1 MHSSSTTRPG
11 AIWLPIFAGLAASLV
26 SIGLARFAYTP
37 LIPSLIQAH
46 WFSASDVVYLGAA
59 NLVGYLLGALLGRPL
74 AQRTSNKTALRLMM
88 FAVTLSFFACG
99 FPLSVSW
106 FFGWRLL
113 SGVAGGAIMVL
124 VASTVLPHVPASRRG
139 LASGAIFLGI
149 GLGIAGSGTIVP
161 PLLSL
166 GLQQTWFGLGLLA
179 LLLTAASWFAW
190 PNEAHHEAVET
201 VEKTTTPTDPRVYLL
216 FAQYAF
222 MAAGLVPAM
231 VFLVDYVARSLGAG
245 PHVGALI
252 WVMYGL
258 GAIIGPVS
266 YGFLAD
272 QLGAK
277 LSIRWVLVLQAIAVS
292 LLSVSSSFT
301 ALALLAVILGSFPPG
316 IVPLALARVHEL
328 IPNHHQQ
335 QLAWSR
341 ATVSFATFQAIAG
354 FAYSAL
360 FNVSGGHHA
369 MLFIIAAGAIV
380 VALLLEPAMRLLNR
394 STVGAPGLAGRLACE
409 SAVSVTHRVGCEA
422 VFASKPAPTLDRCAL
437 D

>member
-1 MHSSSTTRPG
+1 MQDTQARSTV
-11 AIWLPIFAGLAASLV
+11 WLPIFAGLCASLV

-46 WFSASDVVYLGAA
+46 WFSANDVVYLGAA
-59 NLVGYLLGALLGRPL
+59 NLVGYLIGALIGRPL
-74 AQRTSNKTALRLMM
+74 AQRSSNRSALRLMM
-88 FAVTLSFFACG
+88 VAVTLAFFACG
-99 FPLSVSW
+99 FPLSVTW

-113 SGVAGGAIMVL
+113 SGIAGGAIMVL
-124 VASTVLPHVPASRRG
+124 VAATVLPHVPAARRG

-149 GLGIAGSGTIVP
+149 GLGIAGSGTLVP

-179 LLLTAASWFAW
+179 VVLTAASWFAW
-190 PNEAHHEAVET
+190 PNGTQHEAPQPAGST
-201 VEKTTTPTDPRVYLL
+201 LPPPAGVYLL

-231 VFLVDYVARSLGAG
+231 VFLVDYVARGLGAG
-245 PHVGALI
+245 AHIGAMI

-258 GAIIGPVS
+258 GSIVGPVT

-272 QLGAK
+272 KLGAR
-277 LSIRWVLVLQAIAVS
+277 LSIRVVLLVQAIAVGM
-292 LLSVSSSFT
+292 LPFAGSFT
-301 ALALLAVILGSFPPG
+301 ALAVLAVILGSFPPG

-335 QLAWSR
+335 QVAWSR
-341 ATVSFATFQAIAG
+341 ATVSFATFQAVAG

-360 FNVSGGHHA
+360 FNASGGQHA
-369 MLFIIAAGAIV
+369 LLFMIAAGAIV
-380 VALLLEPAMRLLNR
+380 VALALELVMLLLNR
-394 STVGAPGLAGRLACE
+394 RLPDAVPPHTLIAAGN
-409 SAVSVTHRVGCEA
+409 
-422 VFASKPAPTLDRCAL
+422 FK
-437 D
+437 

>member
-1 MHSSSTTRPG
+1 MLTPTVPPRS
-11 AIWLPIFAGLAASLV
+11 AVWLPIFAGLCASLV

-37 LIPSLIQAH
+37 LIPSLIQAQ

-59 NLVGYLLGALLGRPL
+59 NLVGYLIGALIGHPL
-74 AQRTSNKTALRLMM
+74 ARRTSNKTALRLMM
-88 FAVTLSFFACG
+88 LAVTLAFFACG

-124 VASTVLPHVPASRRG
+124 VAGAILPQVPASRRG

-166 GLQQTWFGLGLLA
+166 GLQNTWLGLGLLS
-179 LLLTAASWFAW
+179 LLLTAASWFGW
-190 PNEAHHEAVET
+190 PSAQHAAT
-201 VEKTTTPTDPRVYLL
+201 LAPSADTGKTPTDPQVYLL

-231 VFLVDYVARSLGAG
+231 VFLVDYVARGLGAG

-258 GAIIGPVS
+258 GAIVGPVI

-272 QLGAK
+272 KLGARP
-277 LSIRWVLVLQAIAVS
+277 SIRLVLVLQAIAVG
-292 LLSVSSSFT
+292 LLSISSSFT
-301 ALALLAVILGSFPPG
+301 ALALLAVIIGSFPPG

-328 IPNHHQQ
+328 IPQHHQQ
-335 QLAWSR
+335 QIAWSR
-341 ATVSFATFQAIAG
+341 ATVSFATFQALAG

-360 FNVSGGHHA
+360 FNASGGRHEL
-369 MLFIIAAGAIV
+369 LFVIAAAAIV
-380 VALLLEPAMRLLNR
+380 VALLLEQGMRLVTRRDRLQPALN
-394 STVGAPGLAGRLACE
+394 
-409 SAVSVTHRVGCEA
+409 
-422 VFASKPAPTLDRCAL
+422 
-437 D
+437 

>member
-1 MHSSSTTRPG
+1 MHHSTLHTAPPRS
-11 AIWLPIFAGLAASLV
+11 AIWLPIIAGLCASLV

-59 NLVGYLLGALLGRPL
+59 NLVGYLVGALIGHPL
-74 AQRTSNKTALRLMM
+74 ARRVGNATALRLMM
-88 FAVTLSFFACG
+88 AAVTLSFFACG
-99 FPLSVSW
+99 FPLSLSW

-113 SGVAGGAIMVL
+113 SGIAGGAIMVL
-124 VASTVLPHVPASRRG
+124 VAATVLPHVPVNRRG

-149 GLGIAGSGTIVP
+149 GLGIAASGTLVP

-166 GLQQTWFGLGLLA
+166 GLQNTWFGLGLLA
-179 LLLTAASWFAW
+179 LMLTAASWFGW
-190 PNEAHHEAVET
+190 PRAV
-201 VEKTTTPTDPRVYLL
+201 TPAVAVATEHSQQSPTPPALYLL

-231 VFLVDYVARSLGAG
+231 VFLVDFVARGLGAG
-245 PHVGALI
+245 AHVGALI

-258 GAIIGPVS
+258 GAIVGPVS

-272 QLGAK
+272 KLGAR
-277 LSIRWVLVLQAIAVS
+277 LSIRIVLVVQAITLG
-292 LLSVSSSFT
+292 LLAISHGFL

-328 IPNHHQQ
+328 VPNHHQQ
-335 QLAWSR
+335 QIAWSR
-341 ATVSFATFQAIAG
+341 ATVSFATFQAVSG

-360 FNVSGGHHA
+360 FNASGGQHA
-369 MLFIIAAGAIV
+369 LLFEVAGGAIV
-380 VALLLEPAMRLLNR
+380 VALLLE
-394 STVGAPGLAGRLACE
+394 LALRFMNQTGTC
-409 SAVSVTHRVGCEA
+409 HRA
-422 VFASKPAPTLDRCAL
+422 QIA
-437 D
+437 

>member
-1 MHSSSTTRPG
+1 MHSTSTTPPS
-11 AIWLPIFAGLAASLV
+11 AIWLPIFAGLCASLV

-37 LIPSLIQAH
+37 LIPSLIQAQ
-46 WFSASDVVYLGAA
+46 WFSANDVVYLGAA
-59 NLVGYLLGALLGRPL
+59 NLVGYLIGALIGHPL
-74 AQRTSNKTALRLMM
+74 ARRVGNSTALRLMM
-88 FAVTLSFFACG
+88 LAVTLSFFACG

-124 VASTVLPHVPASRRG
+124 VAATVLPHVPVSRRG

-166 GLQQTWFGLGLLA
+166 GLQNTWFGLGLLA
-179 LLLTAASWFAW
+179 LVLTAASWFGW
-190 PNEAHHEAVET
+190 P
-201 VEKTTTPTDPRVYLL
+201 TTQHAAPVNSDSVKSPTPPGLYLL

-231 VFLVDYVARSLGAG
+231 VFLVDFVARGLGAG
-245 PHVGALI
+245 AHVGALI

-258 GAIIGPVS
+258 GAIVGPVS

-272 QLGAK
+272 KLGAR
-277 LSIRWVLVLQAIAVS
+277 LSIRIVLVVQAIALAS
-292 LLSVSSSFT
+292 LAVSSSFL

-328 IPNHHQQ
+328 VPNHHQQ
-335 QLAWSR
+335 QMAWSR
-341 ATVSFATFQAIAG
+341 ATVSFATFQALTG
-354 FAYSAL
+354 FAYSAI
-360 FNVSGGHHA
+360 FNASGGHHA
-369 MLFIIAAGAIV
+369 LLFVIACGAIV
-380 VALLLEPAMRLLNR
+380 VALVLELAMRLTKIKK
-394 STVGAPGLAGRLACE
+394 SQ
-409 SAVSVTHRVGCEA
+409 
-422 VFASKPAPTLDRCAL
+422 APTLNCNPM
-437 D
+437 

>member
-1 MHSSSTTRPG
+1 MLSTSSTPRS
-11 AIWLPIFAGLAASLV
+11 AIWLPIFAGLCASLV

-46 WFSASDVVYLGAA
+46 WFSTSDVVYLGAA
-59 NLVGYLLGALLGRPL
+59 NLVGYLIGALIGHPL
-74 AQRTSNKTALRLMM
+74 ARRTSNKTALRLMM
-88 FAVTLSFFACG
+88 LAVTLSFFACG

-113 SGVAGGAIMVL
+113 SGIAGGAIMVL
-124 VASTVLPHVPASRRG
+124 VAATVLPHVPVTRRG

-166 GLQQTWFGLGLLA
+166 GLQNTWFGLGLIA
-179 LLLTAASWFAW
+179 LVLTAASWFGW
-190 PNEAHHEAVET
+190 PSAAHPAT
-201 VEKTTTPTDPRVYLL
+201 VMPSDEEFSAPTDPRVYLL

-231 VFLVDYVARSLGAG
+231 VFLVDYVARGLGAG
-245 PHVGALI
+245 SHVGALI
-252 WVMYGL
+252 WVMYGI

-272 QLGAK
+272 KLGAR
-277 LSIRWVLVLQAIAVS
+277 LSIRLVLVVQALAVG
-292 LLSVSSSFT
+292 LLSISSSFT

-328 IPNHHQQ
+328 IPQHHPQQ
-335 QLAWSR
+335 IAWSR

-360 FNVSGGHHA
+360 FNASGGHHGL
-369 MLFIIAAGAIV
+369 LFIIAAGAIV
-380 VALLLEPAMRLLNR
+380 VALLLEPGMRLLNR
-394 STVGAPGLAGRLACE
+394 HDRLQ
-409 SAVSVTHRVGCEA
+409 SA
-422 VFASKPAPTLDRCAL
+422 LN
-437 D
+437 

>member
-1 MHSSSTTRPG
+1 MLTPDAPPRS
-11 AIWLPIFAGLAASLV
+11 AIWLPIFAGLCASLV

-37 LIPSLIQAH
+37 LIPSLIQAQ
-46 WFSASDVVYLGAA
+46 WFSTHDVVYLGAA
-59 NLVGYLLGALLGRPL
+59 NLVGYLIGALLGHPL
-74 AQRTSNKTALRLMM
+74 ARRTSNTTALRLMM
-88 FAVTLSFFACG
+88 LAVTAAFFACG

-113 SGVAGGAIMVL
+113 SGIAGGAIMVL
-124 VASTVLPHVPASRRG
+124 VAATVLPHVPASRRG

-166 GLQQTWFGLGLLA
+166 GLQNTWFGLGLLS
-179 LLLTAASWFAW
+179 LVLTAASWFGW
-190 PNEAHHEAVET
+190 PSPSHVATH
-201 VEKTTTPTDPRVYLL
+201 TPLADTSTAKTDPQVYLL

-231 VFLVDYVARSLGAG
+231 VFLVDYVARGLGAG

-272 QLGAK
+272 KLGARP
-277 LSIRWVLVLQAIAVS
+277 SIRLVLVVQAVAVG
-292 LLSVSSSFT
+292 LLAISSSFI
-301 ALALLAVILGSFPPG
+301 ALAVLAVIIGAFPPG

-328 IPNHHQQ
+328 IPQHHQQ
-335 QLAWSR
+335 QIAWSR
-341 ATVSFATFQAIAG
+341 ATVSFATFQALAG

-360 FNVSGGHHA
+360 FNASGGRHEL
-369 MLFIIAAGAIV
+369 LFLIAAGAIV
-380 VALLLEPAMRLLNR
+380 VALLLEQGMRLVPRRDRLHPALN
-394 STVGAPGLAGRLACE
+394 
-409 SAVSVTHRVGCEA
+409 
-422 VFASKPAPTLDRCAL
+422 
-437 D
+437 

>member
-1 MHSSSTTRPG
+1 MLDTHASPRS
-11 AIWLPIFAGLAASLV
+11 AVWLPIFAGLCASLV

-59 NLVGYLLGALLGRPL
+59 NLVGYLIGALIGRPI

-88 FAVTLSFFACG
+88 VAVTLAFFACG
-99 FPLSVSW
+99 FPLSVTW

-113 SGVAGGAIMVL
+113 SGIAGGAIMVL
-124 VASTVLPHVPASRRG
+124 VAATVLPHVPAERRG

-149 GLGIAGSGTIVP
+149 GLGIAGSGTLVP

-179 LLLTAASWFAW
+179 VVLTAASWFAW
-190 PNEAHHEAVET
+190 PTGAQHEAPLPT
-201 VEKTTTPTDPRVYLL
+201 GTPAPTPSGVYLL

-231 VFLVDYVARSLGAG
+231 VFLVDYVARGLGD
-245 PHVGALI
+245 GAHIGAMI

-258 GAIIGPVS
+258 GSIVGPVT

-272 QLGAK
+272 KLGARV
-277 LSIRWVLVLQAIAVS
+277 SIRVVLVVQAIAVG
-292 LLSVSSSFT
+292 LLPFAGSFT
-301 ALALLAVILGSFPPG
+301 ALAVLAVILGSFPPG
-316 IVPLALARVHEL
+316 IVLLALARVHEL
-328 IPNHHQQ
+328 LPNHHQQ
-335 QLAWSR
+335 QVAWSR
-341 ATVSFATFQAIAG
+341 ATVSFATFQALSG

-360 FNVSGGHHA
+360 FNSSGGQHA
-369 MLFIIAAGAIV
+369 LLFMIASGAIV
-380 VALLLEPAMRLLNR
+380 VALLLELGMRLLNR
-394 STVGAPGLAGRLACE
+394 RPLATVPTHTFTPTGLAQ
-409 SAVSVTHRVGCEA
+409 
-422 VFASKPAPTLDRCAL
+422 
-437 D
+437 

>member
-1 MHSSSTTRPG
+1 MLTPDAPTRS
-11 AIWLPIFAGLAASLV
+11 AIWLPIFAGLCASLV

-37 LIPSLIQAH
+37 LIPSLIQAQ
-46 WFSASDVVYLGAA
+46 WFSTHDVVYLGAA
-59 NLVGYLLGALLGRPL
+59 NLVGYLIGALLGHPL
-74 AQRTSNKTALRLMM
+74 ARRTSNTTALRLMM
-88 FAVTLSFFACG
+88 LAVTAAFFACG

-113 SGVAGGAIMVL
+113 SGIAGGAIMVL
-124 VASTVLPHVPASRRG
+124 VAATVLPHVPASRRG

-166 GLQQTWFGLGLLA
+166 GLQNTWFGLGLLS
-179 LLLTAASWFAW
+179 LVLTAASWFGW
-190 PNEAHHEAVET
+190 PSTSHVATH
-201 VEKTTTPTDPRVYLL
+201 TPLADASAAKTDPQVYLL

-231 VFLVDYVARSLGAG
+231 VFLVDYVARGLGAG

-272 QLGAK
+272 KLGARP
-277 LSIRWVLVLQAIAVS
+277 SIRLVLVVQAVAVG
-292 LLSVSSSFT
+292 LLAISSSFI
-301 ALALLAVILGSFPPG
+301 ALAVLAVIIGAFPPG

-328 IPNHHQQ
+328 IPQHHQQ
-335 QLAWSR
+335 QIAWSR
-341 ATVSFATFQAIAG
+341 ATVSFATFQALAG

-360 FNVSGGHHA
+360 FNASGGRHEL
-369 MLFIIAAGAIV
+369 LFLIAAGAIV
-380 VALLLEPAMRLLNR
+380 VALLLEQGMRLVPRRDRLHPALN
-394 STVGAPGLAGRLACE
+394 
-409 SAVSVTHRVGCEA
+409 
-422 VFASKPAPTLDRCAL
+422 
-437 D
+437 

>member
-1 MHSSSTTRPG
+1 MHSSSATLNPAPS
-11 AIWLPIFAGLAASLV
+11 AIWLPIFAGLCASLV

-59 NLVGYLLGALLGRPL
+59 NLVGYLIGALIGHPL
-74 AQRTSNKTALRLMM
+74 ARRTSNKTALRLMM
-88 FAVTLSFFACG
+88 LAVTLAFFACG
-99 FPLSVSW
+99 FPLSMSW

-113 SGVAGGAIMVL
+113 SGIAGGAIMVL
-124 VASTVLPHVPASRRG
+124 VAGTVLPHVPATRRG

-149 GLGIAGSGTIVP
+149 GLGIAGSGTLVP

-179 LLLTAASWFAW
+179 LVLTAASWFGW
-190 PNEAHHEAVET
+190 PTAAHPVAAAPSDT
-201 VEKTTTPTDPRVYLL
+201 SPPAPTDPNVYLL

-231 VFLVDYVARSLGAG
+231 VFLVDYVARGLNAGA
-245 PHVGALI
+245 HVGALI

-258 GAIIGPVS
+258 GAIVGPVS

-277 LSIRWVLVLQAIAVS
+277 TGIRIVLVIQALAVGLLSI
-292 LLSVSSSFT
+292 SSSVA

-335 QLAWSR
+335 QIAWSR
-341 ATVSFATFQAIAG
+341 ATVSFATFQALSG

-360 FNVSGGHHA
+360 FNANGGHHA
-369 MLFIIAAGAIV
+369 LMFVIAAGAIV
-380 VALLLEPAMRLLNR
+380 VALLLELGSRLLSR
-394 STVGAPGLAGRLACE
+394 SSE
-409 SAVSVTHRVGCEA
+409 SL
-422 VFASKPAPTLDRCAL
+422 TLDTGI
-437 D
+437 

>member
-1 MHSSSTTRPG
+1 MHRSSTPLPPAPG
-11 AIWLPIFAGLAASLV
+11 TIWLPIFAGLCASLV

-59 NLVGYLLGALLGRPL
+59 NLLGYLVGALIGHPL
-74 AQRTSNKTALRLMM
+74 ARRTSNKTALRLMM
-88 FAVTLSFFACG
+88 VAVTLAFFACG

-113 SGVAGGAIMVL
+113 SGIAGGAIMVL
-124 VASTVLPHVPASRRG
+124 VAGTVLPRVPAARRG

-179 LLLTAASWFAW
+179 LTLTAASWFGW
-190 PNEAHHEAVET
+190 PTAPHPDAAAPSAISASPPV
-201 VEKTTTPTDPRVYLL
+201 DPSVYLL

-231 VFLVDYVARSLGAG
+231 VFLVDYVARGLNAGA
-245 PHVGALI
+245 HVGALI

-258 GAIIGPVS
+258 GAIVGPVS

-272 QLGAK
+272 QWGAK
-277 LSIRWVLVLQAIAVS
+277 TGIRIVLVIQALAVGLLSI
-292 LLSVSSSFT
+292 SSSFA

-328 IPNHHQQ
+328 IPGHHQQ
-335 QLAWSR
+335 QVAWSR
-341 ATVSFATFQAIAG
+341 ATVSFASFQALSG

-360 FNVSGGHHA
+360 FNASGGHHA
-369 MLFIIAAGAIV
+369 LLFVIAAGAIV
-380 VALLLEPAMRLLNR
+380 VALLLELASRLFSRSPESLTLN
-394 STVGAPGLAGRLACE
+394 TGI
-409 SAVSVTHRVGCEA
+409 
-422 VFASKPAPTLDRCAL
+422 
-437 D
+437 

>member
-1 MHSSSTTRPG
+1 MLSPSATQRS
-11 AIWLPIFAGLAASLV
+11 AIWLPIFAGLCASLV

-37 LIPSLIQAH
+37 LIPALIQAH

-59 NLVGYLLGALLGRPL
+59 NLVGYLLGALIGHPL
-74 AQRTSNKTALRLMM
+74 ARRTSNKTALRLMM
-88 FAVTLSFFACG
+88 LTVTSSFFACG

-124 VASTVLPHVPASRRG
+124 VAATVLPHVPAARKG

-179 LLLTAASWFAW
+179 LVLSAASWFGW
-190 PNEAHHEAVET
+190 PSAPHAVT
-201 VEKTTTPTDPRVYLL
+201 DNASVDAAKVTTDPGVYLL

-231 VFLVDYVARSLGAG
+231 VFLVDYVARGLGAG
-245 PHVGALI
+245 AHVGALI
-252 WVMYGL
+252 WVMYGV

-272 QLGAK
+272 RLGAR
-277 LSIRWVLVLQAIAVS
+277 LSIRLVLALQAIAVS
-292 LLSVSSSFT
+292 SLALTHSFA

-335 QLAWSR
+335 QIAWSR

-360 FNVSGGHHA
+360 FNASGGHHEL
-369 MLFIIAAGAIV
+369 LFFIAAGAIM
-380 VALLLEPAMRLLNR
+380 VALLLDLVMRLVSRRQPPVLLNC
-394 STVGAPGLAGRLACE
+394 S
-409 SAVSVTHRVGCEA
+409 
-422 VFASKPAPTLDRCAL
+422 
-437 D
+437 

>member
-1 MHSSSTTRPG
+1 MHSTSTPPRS

-59 NLVGYLLGALLGRPL
+59 NLVGYLIGALIGRPL
-74 AQRTSNKTALRLMM
+74 ANRTSNTTALRLMM
-88 FAVTLSFFACG
+88 LAVTLSFFACG
-99 FPLSVSW
+99 FPFSVSW

-124 VASTVLPHVPASRRG
+124 VAATVLPHVPASRRG

-166 GLQQTWFGLGLLA
+166 GLQQTWFGLGLLSLA
-179 LLLTAASWFAW
+179 LTAASWFGW
-190 PNEAHHEAVET
+190 PKEAHHQAAEVSI
-201 VEKTTTPTDPRVYLL
+201 EKITTPTDPGIYLL

-231 VFLVDYVARSLGAG
+231 VFLVDYVARGLGAG

-258 GAIIGPVS
+258 GAIIGPVN

-277 LSIRWVLVLQAIAVS
+277 LSIRLVLVVQAIAVG
-292 LLSVSSSFT
+292 LLSISSSFT

-328 IPNHHQQ
+328 LPNHHQQ
-335 QLAWSR
+335 QIAWSR

-360 FNVSGGHHA
+360 FNASGGQHGL
-369 MLFIIAAGAIV
+369 LFVIAAGAIV
-380 VALLLEPAMRLLNR
+380 VALLLEQMMRLLNR
-394 STVGAPGLAGRLACE
+394 SPVGASLLAK
-409 SAVSVTHRVGCEA
+409 T
-422 VFASKPAPTLDRCAL
+422 ASHSTQ
-437 D
+437 